1 MAQNAYLC
9 IPLKSID
16 IMLPDFT
23 FDFSFS
29 WFKMFSAFIALFA
42 IIDPFGSLPIILGL
56 KQRHNDIQP
65 TKVVVVS
72 FVLMLAF
79 LFGGELILSFFGV
92 DIKSFAVAGAIILF
106 LMALEMLLDIEI
118 FRYAGPEGTS
128 SLIPL
133 AFPLFAGPGVFT
145 AIITYRVDY
154 SFWELAVAIFL
165 NMVCLFVVLKCT
177 AWIERK
183 LGQAGV
189 YILRKFAGVVILGIA
204 VKILTQNLASIF
216 VSAV

>member
-1 MAQNAYLC
+1 MFE
-9 IPLKSID
+9 SFSF
-16 IMLPDFT
+16 DFT
-23 FDFSFS
+23 FD
-29 WFKMFSAFIALFA
+29 WLKMFSAFIALFA

-56 KQRHNDIQP
+56 KQRGESIQP

-92 DIKSFAVAGAIILF
+92 DLKSFAVAGAIILF

-165 NMVCLFVVLKCT
+165 NMVCLYVVLRCT
-177 AWIERK
+177 AWIERV
-183 LGQAGV
+183 LGKAGV

-216 VSAV
+216 VSAA

>member
-1 MAQNAYLC
+1 M
-9 IPLKSID
+9 P
-16 IMLPDFT
+16 
-23 FDFSFS
+23 FDFSFDFS
-29 WFKMFSAFIALFA
+29 FEWVKMFSAFIALFA

-56 KQRHNDIQP
+56 KQRGEDIHP

-72 FVLMLAF
+72 SLLMLAF
-79 LFGGELILSFFGV
+79 LLGGELILQFFGV
-92 DIKSFAVAGAIILF
+92 DLKSFAVAGAIILF

-118 FRYAGPEGTS
+118 FKYAGPEGTS

-154 SFWELAVAIFL
+154 SFSELTVAIFL

-177 AWIERK
+177 AWIECK
-183 LGQAGV
+183 LGKAGV
-189 YILRKFAGVVILGIA
+189 YILRKFAGVIILGIA
-204 VKILTQNLASIF
+204 VKIMTQNLVAIF
-216 VSAV
+216 TSTAG

>member
-1 MAQNAYLC
+1 MFENF
-9 IPLKSID
+9 SFN
-16 IMLPDFT
+16 FT
-23 FDFSFS
+23 FD
-29 WFKMFSAFIALFA
+29 WVKMFSAFIALFA

-56 KQRHNDIQP
+56 KQRGDSIHP

-92 DIKSFAVAGAIILF
+92 DLKSFAVAGAIILF

-165 NMVCLFVVLKCT
+165 NMVCLYVVLRCT
-177 AWIERK
+177 AWIERV
-183 LGQAGV
+183 LGKAGV

-216 VSAV
+216 VSAA